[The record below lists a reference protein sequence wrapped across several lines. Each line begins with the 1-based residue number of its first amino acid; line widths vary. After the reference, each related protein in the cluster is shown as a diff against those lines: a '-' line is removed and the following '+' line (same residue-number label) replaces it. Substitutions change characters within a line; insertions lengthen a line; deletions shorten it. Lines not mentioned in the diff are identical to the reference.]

1 MAGNDVKLDVMKKL
15 YAILCVVSLFAASA
29 LAADVAFQPFASPKV
44 TLEQWTA
51 YHEVVKAAFG
61 ATVQER
67 PAEHAI
73 MYFDEST
80 QTQYIFT
87 TPSNPA
93 HPGWISRRLVI
104 KSGAS
109 SIEQVGFFA
118 GSLDAFT
125 LWFQTYQQANDRLQR
140 QR

>member
-1 MAGNDVKLDVMKKL
+1 MRKL
-15 YAILCVVSLFAASA
+15 YAMLCVVSMFAASA
-29 LAADVAFQPFASPKV
+29 MAADVPFQPFDSPKV